1 MEGLISAM
9 LVGRISSWA
18 LLSGAGLLAGCV
30 SVPPELLLAD
40 TLQLLATE
48 AGGHALVGGCSGVDT
63 FSLGAETAEN
73 ESALRAECC
82 AGGAGDGRNAVDAC
96 PLFGGAEEEEGRV
109 LQVLVTVE
117 MAVAAALVLGTQA
130 KSCFLTEEGVRL
142 LVTHRGWVEAAA
154 DEAVTGQLDV
164 GNPGDS
170 VCRTF
175 PFWLP
180 TRVELLCFGELFVL
194 PGLTG
199 LTGNGPQVFGEGEKV
214 PPNWAIGKRG
224 CRICCIV

>member
-1 MEGLISAM
+1 MEGLISDM

-18 LLSGAGLLAGCV
+18 LLSGAGLLAGRV

-40 TLQLLATE
+40 TLQLLAAE

-63 FSLGAETAEN
+63 FSLGVETAEN
-73 ESALRAECC
+73 ESAFRAECC
-82 AGGAGDGRNAVDAC
+82 ACGAGGGRNAAGTC
-96 PLFGGAEEEEGRV
+96 PLFAGAEEAEGRV

-117 MAVAAALVLGTQA
+117 MAVAAALVLGTHVV

-142 LVTHRGWVEAAA
+142 LVTHRGWVEAAT

-164 GNPGDS
+164 ANPGDS

-175 PFWLP
+175 PF
-180 TRVELLCFGELFVL
+180 
-194 PGLTG
+194 
-199 LTGNGPQVFGEGEKV
+199 
-214 PPNWAIGKRG
+214 
-224 CRICCIV
+224 